1 MRILVTND
9 DGMHA
14 SQLPNLVRWC
24 KTLGDVTVIV
34 PKVEQSGKS
43 HGIQLREA
51 FEIKED
57 VIDGDIPI
65 LSVDSTPADCVRYAV
80 LGLKQKFDLVVS
92 GVNRGM
98 NLGKDIMYSGTV
110 GAVSEAVALGIPAV
124 AFSID
129 PSNYDSACD
138 HLSDAWDF
146 IQKHNLY
153 SLNSAYN
160 VNFPPMEPKG
170 IRVTRQGGPYYSDD
184 FELVGEN
191 LYHPRGKMIWHD
203 QGDMTLDTDCVM
215 HGYISVMPLS
225 ATRADMGVYEKIK
238 DLTE

>member
-14 SQLPNLVRWC
+14 SQLPDLVRWC
-24 KTLGDVTVIV
+24 RTLGDVTVIV

-51 FEIKED
+51 FEIKKD
-57 VIDGDIPI
+57 VIDGDIPVW
-65 LSVDSTPADCVRYAV
+65 SVDSTPADCVRFAV
-80 LGLKQKFDLVVS
+80 LGLKEQFDLVVS

-98 NLGKDIMYSGTV
+98 NMGKDIMYSGTV
-110 GAVSEAVALGIPAV
+110 GAVSEAVALGIRGV

-129 PSNYDSACD
+129 PARYDHATD
-138 HLSDAWDF
+138 HLQTAWDF
-146 IQKHNLY
+146 LQEHKLF
-153 SLNSAYN
+153 SLNPAYN
-160 VNFPPMEPKG
+160 VNFPPCDPKG

-191 LYHPRGKMIWHD
+191 LYHPRGKMIWQD
-203 QGDMTLDTDCVM
+203 QNDLTLDTDCAM

-225 ATRADMGVYEKIK
+225 ATRADMAVYEQICH
-238 DLTE
+238 LEG